1 MTAQAHSQEPSFS
14 VLDSIK
20 LILAAALLVAG
31 LIGFYFYAEYSLL
44 YRTLSVLGI
53 ALVSAGLF
61 FTTQL
66 GRGFL
71 AFFQEAR
78 AEVRKVVWSTRQET
92 IHTTL
97 IVVVMVFVVGM
108 VLWLLDFLFLWLIR
122 LLTGQG
128 S

>member
-108 VLWLLDFLFLWLIR
+108 VLWLLDSLFLWLIR